1 MKSKKPDRSKD
12 LDSARQKFEDFLS
25 IKGLDFEWAG
35 KRYKTVNIQTKW
47 RYFSMGYL
55 ANNKD

>member
-1 MKSKKPDRSKD
+1 MKPKKPDRSID
-12 LDSARQKFEDFLS
+12 LDLVRQKFEDLLS
-25 IKGLDFEWAG
+25 VKGLDYEWIG

-47 RYFSMGYL
+47 RYYSMGYL

>member
-12 LDSARQKFEDFLS
+12 LDAARQKFEDFLN

-55 ANNKD
+55 ANNKE

>member
-1 MKSKKPDRSKD
+1 MKPKKFDRSKD
-12 LDSARQKFEDFLS
+12 LDAARQKFEDFLS

-55 ANNKD
+55 ANNKE

>member
-1 MKSKKPDRSKD
+1 MKPKKPDRFKD
-12 LDSARQKFEDFLS
+12 LDAARQKFEDFLS